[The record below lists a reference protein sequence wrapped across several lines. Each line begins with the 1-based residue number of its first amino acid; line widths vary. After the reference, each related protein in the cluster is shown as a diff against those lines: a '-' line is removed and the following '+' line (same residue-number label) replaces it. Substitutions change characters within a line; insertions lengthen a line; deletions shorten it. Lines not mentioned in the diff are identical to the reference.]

1 MVQATNRHIE
11 GHAVFPIL
19 QLSRIGKANPGDV
32 RRELDRKGR
41 KELPGV
47 MTVFLILI
55 GVVLTPMYTIK
66 IFAKLYT

>member
-1 MVQATNRHIE
+1 M
-11 GHAVFPIL
+11 FPIF

-32 RRELDRKGR
+32 RELDWKGR
-41 KELPGV
+41 KELPGA

-55 GVVLTPMYTIK
+55 GVVLTPMYTMQ

>member
-1 MVQATNRHIE
+1 M
-11 GHAVFPIL
+11 FPIL
-19 QLSRIGKANPGDV
+19 QLSRIGKANLGDV

-66 IFAKLYT
+66 TFAKLYT